1 MKAYDLFL
9 LFLQKKLFFTLGVAL
24 GDPIF
29 AQVGPKMVIF
39 RGFGKV
45 FLELLDSNQSYQY

>member
-9 LFLQKKLFFTLGVAL
+9 LFLQKKLFFALGVAL

-29 AQVGPKMVIF
+29 AQVGLKI
-39 RGFGKV
+39 GN
-45 FLELLDSNQSYQY
+45 FLRF

>member
-9 LFLQKKLFFTLGVAL
+9 LFLQKNLFFALGVAL

-39 RGFGKV
+39 RGFSKV